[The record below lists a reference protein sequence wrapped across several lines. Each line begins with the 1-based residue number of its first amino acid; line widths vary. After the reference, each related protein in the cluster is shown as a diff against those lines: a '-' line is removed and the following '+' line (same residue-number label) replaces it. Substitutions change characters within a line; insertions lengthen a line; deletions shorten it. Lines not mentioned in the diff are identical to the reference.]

1 MVVVGTVVAVM
12 VVVLGIV
19 AVVVVAMDVA
29 VNQITVAH
37 NKLLLIII
45 DT

>member
-37 NKLLLIII
+37 NNRHLKKC
-45 DT
+45 